1 MPVEKR
7 GPMST
12 ASAHWLPKLHTV
24 AASRL
29 GRLKFK
35 MPVFLGDFS
44 VGSSYG
50 QEWSGNLGEL
60 RLEN

>member
-1 MPVEKR
+1 
-7 GPMST
+7 MST

-35 MPVFLGDFS
+35 TPVFLGDFS